1 MQVSKGCS
9 LRETCLQDRIHNHF
23 ILCHKETV
31 RQNLKTEEY
40 VSNES
45 KRKSYNKAEINNLPD
60 KEFKIKKKV
69 KSINNKNAD
78 EIWGKNR

>member
-1 MQVSKGCS
+1 M
-9 LRETCLQDRIHNHF
+9 
-23 ILCHKETV
+23 
-31 RQNLKTEEY
+31 KTEEY

-60 KEFKIKKKV
+60 KEFKVKKKV